1 MASTAE
7 LYQEKLMEIL
17 EDHSGFFQKPPA
29 DFTQDTYNKLFEG
42 VYLKTH
48 ADEVQDDITK
58 TLGDFGKTD
67 RKGFLQTALDKLA
80 SGFGTN
86 SEKMAGMFL
95 PEGTVPNEVTATS
108 ATVNP
113 SEMGGGLGG
122 HTNTDNLFGY
132 LTKDLDPVVVETAM
146 QDSAGTGLLDGN
158 PEMWT

>member
-29 DFTQDTYNKLFEG
+29 DFTQETYNPLFEG
-42 VYLKTH
+42 LYLKTH

-86 SEKMAGMFL
+86 SENMAGMFL
-95 PEGTVPNEVTATS
+95 PEGTVPDEVTATS

-132 LTKDLDPVVVETAM
+132 LTKDLDPGMVETAM
-146 QDSAGTGLLDGN
+146 QDSAGTGLLDAN